1 MENQSHFIPL
11 TLVVAILSLLSSVSI
26 SDDTASPEQPNFTG
40 EFKMKTGSD
49 CKYIVM
55 HFDDEGIIGFRVK
68 CSCKGLSKK
77 LTYSCTYFG
86 KPNVCPGF
94 NDTVEAQSKF
104 YSQLAE
110 FVNGKRL
117 KCMKWR
123 ERLIS
128 MN

>member
-1 MENQSHFIPL
+1 MENRWHLIIL
-11 TLVVAILSLLSSVSI
+11 TLLLVILSLLSSVSI
-26 SDDTASPEQPNFTG
+26 SDDTASPEHPNFTG
-40 EFKMKTGSD
+40 EFKMKAGSD
-49 CKYIVM
+49 CKYTVM

-77 LTYSCTYFG
+77 LIYSCTYFG

-110 FVNGKRL
+110 FVNGKIL
-117 KCMKWR
+117 KCMN
-123 ERLIS
+123 I
-128 MN
+128 